1 MRNLTN
7 TAENINNRNLT
18 NSISTNSL
26 LATLPLELTN
36 DGLDDII
43 SLKGLSTIGSA
54 SQIIRV
60 NSGGTALE
68 YHTLE
73 VVDLNS
79 TQTLT
84 NKTLST
90 NCSFTGNRIAK
101 AHLDTTLVDLTTGQ
115 VVQNKN
121 LRNCSLNYNSNQTTL
136 IGSFNQQA
144 YIDGTLNLNQNNARA
159 VIRFANDDNNSIYL
173 KQNLL
178 NANCMAFYSFN
189 DIFFYTGNNNNLN
202 QAQYPLRMA
211 ITHTGITLLEP
222 TIINA
227 NTQINGTLSTA
238 SITATSLTAPTITA
252 FKNNDNGLIEITKSN
267 VDNSNNNGTAQLHF
281 KISATTTGDQGST
294 IITNVAQMG
303 IFDNTT
309 AFRIKNLVNDIELQA
324 GTNINL
330 KHNNDLAINLN
341 FYKGTN
347 FTSLVANNALSSNI
361 TVKLPTSG
369 GTLAILAD
377 IPTATLPIFLDTNN
391 NITLKGLNNIGS
403 ANQIIQVNSSGDGF
417 VYGNLPS
424 SLTATNPLSINNN
437 VISLGGLS
445 NFGTSGQ
452 VITSTGSGFTYSTP
466 SSLTNADVLF
476 LVRTQAEDISTFA
489 GNVLNQ
495 FPPTDIGHITR
506 NTNITSNLMFLNAQ
520 GAYLSISNNSVEKV
534 VISSSI
540 SKFKNLLLVS
550 PTSTSLEGNTQFQV
564 DTSGGCKAVLK
575 TTGNNQDIELAFINT
590 NQSGFIKMLAS
601 DNSLNFNNFQK
612 YFFRVGS
619 TQRIDFDSDITTNF
633 NSYSFDIAGNQAIGL
648 DSADY
653 YSNVSNSYDFN
664 INSNTVFSLS
674 STKIRHPIETE
685 TNKISYYY
693 KQDTTGFDNTVLRG
707 ILYPGND
714 NDFALISKNIHLRLH
729 AGDVVGQVGAIT
741 SANVAIQFFVNNSE
755 RAYMTKTLF
764 VVNNFF
770 QVNYNNVNSFTQLTS
785 NVANPKVGLHF
796 INSGTNAF
804 LYFDFSSQDLV
815 YESPAND
822 QTGQRFKINGQAP
835 SIVDA
840 NGRGLI
846 ARDNTG
852 NFHGVQ
858 VGNAVDKLS
867 LNFGS
872 SGSIFTDSNG
882 NLFSDTFTSH
892 SWKISAG
899 NLVFQS
905 DRNLVLYDSNNSPIF
920 ASNTSTSDRDKK
932 ENIVELEIS
941 ESIDKVKQLKTYRY
955 NYKDDTEKTPQIGFM
970 ADETKP
976 LIPECVKTIT
986 NGDITGNL
994 LYKENI
1000 VPHLV
1005 NTIQSLLSKVE
1016 LLESR
1021 ISQLES
1027 LSS

>member
-1 MRNLTN
+1 MPRNLTN
-7 TAENINNRNLT
+7 TSENINNRNLT
-18 NSISTNSL
+18 NSINTNTL
-26 LATLPLELTN
+26 KATLPLELTN

-43 SLKGLSTIGSA
+43 SLKGLSA
-54 SQIIRV
+54 L
-60 NSGGTALE
+60 GTSNQFLRMNNAGTGLE
-68 YHTLE
+68 FITLNL
-73 VVDLNS
+73 VDLNS

-84 NKTLST
+84 NKSLST
-90 NCSFTGNRIAK
+90 GCSYTGNRIAK
-101 AHLDTTLVDLTTGQ
+101 AHLDTTLVDLNTGQ
-115 VVQNKN
+115 VVENKN
-121 LRNCSLNYNSNQTTL
+121 LRNCSLNYLTNQTTL
-136 IGSFNQQA
+136 IGSFNQQN
-144 YIDGTLNLNQNNARA
+144 YIDGTLNINQNNARG
-159 VIRFANDDNNSIYL
+159 VIRFANDDNNSIYIR
-173 KQNLL
+173 QNLL

-189 DIFFYTGNNNNLN
+189 DIFFYTGNNTNLN

-222 TIINA
+222 TIIND
-227 NTQINGTLSTA
+227 NTQINGTLSSA
-238 SITATSLTAPTITA
+238 AFSATTITAPTISA

-281 KISATTTGDQGST
+281 KISTTTTGDQGST

-347 FTSLVANNALSSNI
+347 FVSLVANNALNSNI
-361 TVKLPTSG
+361 TVKLPTTG
-369 GTLAILAD
+369 GTLAILND
-377 IPTATLPIFLDTNN
+377 IP
-391 NITLKGLNNIGS
+391 NI
-403 ANQIIQVNSSGDGF
+403 
-417 VYGNLPS
+417 
-424 SLTATNPLSINNN
+424 TATNPISISNN
-437 VISLGGLS
+437 VISIGGLT
-445 NFGTSGQ
+445 NFGSSGQ
-452 VITSTGSGFTYSTP
+452 VLTSTGTGFNYTTLNN
-466 SSLTNADVLF
+466 LTNADVLF

-495 FPPTDIGHITR
+495 FPPTDIGHTTR
-506 NTNITSNLMFLNAQ
+506 NTNITSNLMFLNAA
-520 GAYLSISNNSVEKV
+520 GATMTLSNNSVEKI
-534 VISSSI
+534 VISSTI
-540 SKFKNLLLVS
+540 TKIKNLLLVS
-550 PTSTSLEGNTQFQV
+550 PSSVSLEANAQFQV
-564 DTSGGCKAVLK
+564 DTTAATKAVLK
-575 TTGNNQDIELAFINT
+575 TTSTTQDIELAFVNG
-590 NQSGFIKMLAS
+590 NQGGFLKMLAS
-601 DNSLNFNNFQK
+601 DNSFNFNNFQK
-612 YFFRVGS
+612 YFFRVGA
-619 TQRIDFDSDITTNF
+619 TQRIGFDSDITTNF
-633 NSYSFDIAGNQAIGL
+633 DTYSFDIAGNQAIGL
-648 DSADY
+648 NSADY

-664 INSNTVFSLS
+664 ISSNTVLS
-674 STKIRHPIETE
+674 ISSSRIRHPIETE

-693 KQDTTGFDNTVLRG
+693 KQDTTGFDNAVLRG

-729 AGDVVGQVGAIT
+729 AGDVVGQVGAIN
-741 SANVAIQFFVNNSE
+741 ANNVAIQFFVNNSE

-785 NVANPKVGLHF
+785 SSANPKIGLHL

-840 NGRGLI
+840 NGRGLVF
-846 ARDNTG
+846 RTNTG

-872 SGSIFTDSNG
+872 AGSVFTDTNG
-882 NLFSDTFTSH
+882 NLFSETFTSFT
-892 SWKISAG
+892 WKNSAG
-899 NLVFQS
+899 SLVYQA
-905 DRNLVLYDSNNSPIF
+905 DRNLVLYDSGGTPIF

-941 ESIDKVKQLKTYRY
+941 ESIEKVKQLKTYRY
-955 NYKDDTEKTPQIGFM
+955 NYIDDTEKIPQIGFM
-970 ADETKP
+970 ADQIKP
-976 LIPECVKTIT
+976 IVPECVKTIT
-986 NGDITGNL
+986 NGNITGNL

-1005 NTIQSLLSKVE
+1005 NSIQSLLLEVE
-1016 LLESR
+1016 LLKSR
-1021 ISQLES
+1021 ISELET

>member
-1 MRNLTN
+1 MPRNLTN
-7 TAENINNRNLT
+7 TSENINNRNLT
-18 NSISTNSL
+18 NSINTNTL
-26 LATLPLELTN
+26 KATLPLELTN

-43 SLKGLSTIGSA
+43 SLKGLSA
-54 SQIIRV
+54 L
-60 NSGGTALE
+60 GTSNQFLRMNNAGTGLE
-68 YHTLE
+68 FITLNL
-73 VVDLNS
+73 VDLNS

-84 NKTLST
+84 NKSLST
-90 NCSFTGNRIAK
+90 GCSYTGNRIAK
-101 AHLDTTLVDLTTGQ
+101 AHLDTTLVDLNTGQ
-115 VVQNKN
+115 VVENKN
-121 LRNCSLNYNSNQTTL
+121 LRNCSLNYLTNQTTL
-136 IGSFNQQA
+136 IGSFNQQN
-144 YIDGTLNLNQNNARA
+144 YIDGTLNINQNNARG
-159 VIRFANDDNNSIYL
+159 VIRFANDDNNSIYIR
-173 KQNLL
+173 QNLL

-189 DIFFYTGNNNNLN
+189 DIFFYTGNNTNLN

-222 TIINA
+222 TIING
-227 NTQINGTLSTA
+227 NTSINGTLSTA
-238 SITATSLTAPTITA
+238 SLSATTITAPTITA

-281 KISATTTGDQGST
+281 KISTTTTGDQGST

-347 FTSLVANNALSSNI
+347 FVSLVANNALNSNI
-361 TVKLPTSG
+361 TVKLPTTG
-369 GTLAILAD
+369 GTLAILND
-377 IPTATLPIFLDTNN
+377 IP
-391 NITLKGLNNIGS
+391 NI
-403 ANQIIQVNSSGDGF
+403 
-417 VYGNLPS
+417 
-424 SLTATNPLSINNN
+424 TATNPISISNN
-437 VISLGGLS
+437 VISIGGLT
-445 NFGTSGQ
+445 NFGSSGQ
-452 VITSTGSGFTYSTP
+452 VLTSTGTGFNYTTLNN
-466 SSLTNADVLF
+466 LTNADVLF

-495 FPPTDIGHITR
+495 FPPTDIGHTTR
-506 NTNITSNLMFLNAQ
+506 NTNITSNLMFLNSA
-520 GAYLSISNNSVEKV
+520 GATMTLSNNSVEKV
-534 VISSSI
+534 VISSTI
-540 SKFKNLLLVS
+540 TKIKNLLLVS
-550 PTSTSLEGNTQFQV
+550 PSSVSLEANAQFQV
-564 DTSGGCKAVLK
+564 DTTAATKAVLK
-575 TTGNNQDIELAFINT
+575 TTSTTQDIELAFVNG
-590 NQSGFIKMLAS
+590 NQGGFLKMLAS
-601 DNSLNFNNFQK
+601 DNSFNFNNFQK
-612 YFFRVGS
+612 YFFRVGA
-619 TQRIDFDSDITTNF
+619 TQRIGFDSDITTNF
-633 NSYSFDIAGNQAIGL
+633 DTYSFDIAGNQAIGL
-648 DSADY
+648 NSADY

-664 INSNTVFSLS
+664 ISSNTVLS
-674 STKIRHPIETE
+674 ISSSRIRHPIETE

-693 KQDTTGFDNTVLRG
+693 KQDTTGFDNAVLRG

-729 AGDVVGQVGAIT
+729 AGDVVGQVGAIN
-741 SANVAIQFFVNNSE
+741 ANNVAIQFFVNNSE

-785 NVANPKVGLHF
+785 SSANPKIGLHL

-846 ARDNTG
+846 FRTNTG

-872 SGSIFTDSNG
+872 AGSVFTDTNG
-882 NLFSDTFTSH
+882 NLFSETFTSFT
-892 SWKISAG
+892 WKNSAG
-899 NLVFQS
+899 SLVYQA
-905 DRNLVLYDSNNSPIF
+905 DRNLVLYDSGGTPIF

-941 ESIDKVKQLKTYRY
+941 ESIEKVKQLKTYRY
-955 NYKDDTEKTPQIGFM
+955 NYIDDTEKIPQIGFM
-970 ADETKP
+970 ADEIKP
-976 LIPECVKTIT
+976 IVPECVKTIT
-986 NGDITGNL
+986 NGNITGNL

-1005 NTIQSLLSKVE
+1005 NSIQSLLLEVE
-1016 LLESR
+1016 LLKSR
-1021 ISQLES
+1021 ISELET

>member
-1 MRNLTN
+1 MPRNLTN
-7 TAENINNRNLT
+7 TSENINNRNLT
-18 NSISTNSL
+18 NSINTNTL
-26 LATLPLELTN
+26 KATLPLELTN

-43 SLKGLSTIGSA
+43 SLKGLSA
-54 SQIIRV
+54 L
-60 NSGGTALE
+60 GTSNQFLRMNNAGTGLE
-68 YHTLE
+68 FITLNL
-73 VVDLNS
+73 VDLNS

-84 NKTLST
+84 NKSLST
-90 NCSFTGNRIAK
+90 GCSYTGNRIAK
-101 AHLDTTLVDLTTGQ
+101 GHLDITLVDTTTAQ
-115 VVQNKN
+115 VVENKN
-121 LRNCSLNYNSNQTTL
+121 LRNCSLNYLTNQTTL
-136 IGSFNQQA
+136 IGSFNQQN
-144 YIDGTLNLNQNNARA
+144 YIDGTLNINQNNARG
-159 VIRFANDDNNSIYL
+159 VIRFANDDNNSIYIR
-173 KQNLL
+173 QNLL

-189 DIFFYTGNNNNLN
+189 DIFFYTGNNTNLN

-222 TIINA
+222 TIIND
-227 NTQINGTLSTA
+227 NTQINGTLSSA
-238 SITATSLTAPTITA
+238 AFSATTITAPTISA

-281 KISATTTGDQGST
+281 KISTTTTGDQGST

-347 FTSLVANNALSSNI
+347 FVSLVANNALNSNI
-361 TVKLPTSG
+361 TVKLPTTG
-369 GTLAILAD
+369 GTLAILND
-377 IPTATLPIFLDTNN
+377 IP
-391 NITLKGLNNIGS
+391 NI
-403 ANQIIQVNSSGDGF
+403 
-417 VYGNLPS
+417 
-424 SLTATNPLSINNN
+424 TATNPISISNN
-437 VISLGGLS
+437 VISIGGLT
-445 NFGTSGQ
+445 NFGSSGQ
-452 VITSTGSGFTYSTP
+452 VLTSTGTGFNYTTLNN
-466 SSLTNADVLF
+466 LTNADVLF

-495 FPPTDIGHITR
+495 FPPTDIGHTTR
-506 NTNITSNLMFLNAQ
+506 NTNITSNLMFLNAA
-520 GAYLSISNNSVEKV
+520 GATMTLSNNSVEKI
-534 VISSSI
+534 VISSTI
-540 SKFKNLLLVS
+540 TKIKNLLLVS
-550 PTSTSLEGNTQFQV
+550 PSSVSLEANAQFQV
-564 DTSGGCKAVLK
+564 DTTAATKAVLK
-575 TTGNNQDIELAFINT
+575 TTSTTQDIELAFVNG
-590 NQSGFIKMLAS
+590 NQGGFLKMLAS
-601 DNSLNFNNFQK
+601 DNSFNFNNFQK
-612 YFFRVGS
+612 YFFRVGA
-619 TQRIDFDSDITTNF
+619 TQRIGFDSDITTNF
-633 NSYSFDIAGNQAIGL
+633 DTYSFDIAGNQAIGL
-648 DSADY
+648 NSADY

-664 INSNTVFSLS
+664 ISSNTVLS
-674 STKIRHPIETE
+674 ISSSRIRHPIETE

-693 KQDTTGFDNTVLRG
+693 KQDTTGFDNAVLRG

-729 AGDVVGQVGAIT
+729 AGDVVGQVGAIN
-741 SANVAIQFFVNNSE
+741 ANNVAIQFFVNNSE

-785 NVANPKVGLHF
+785 SSANPKIGLHL

-846 ARDNTG
+846 FRTNTG

-872 SGSIFTDSNG
+872 AGSVFTDTNG
-882 NLFSDTFTSH
+882 NLFSETFTSFT
-892 SWKISAG
+892 WKNSAG
-899 NLVFQS
+899 SLVYQA
-905 DRNLVLYDSNNSPIF
+905 DRNLVLYDSGGTPIF

-941 ESIDKVKQLKTYRY
+941 ESIEKVKQLKTYRY
-955 NYKDDTEKTPQIGFM
+955 NYIDDTEKIPQIGFM
-970 ADETKP
+970 ADEIKP
-976 LIPECVKTIT
+976 IVPECVKTIT
-986 NGDITGNL
+986 NGNITGNL

-1005 NTIQSLLSKVE
+1005 NSIQSLLLEVE
-1016 LLESR
+1016 LLKSR
-1021 ISQLES
+1021 ISELET

>member
-1 MRNLTN
+1 MPRNLTN
-7 TAENINNRNLT
+7 TSENINNRNLT
-18 NSISTNSL
+18 NSINTNTL
-26 LATLPLELTN
+26 KATLPLELTN

-43 SLKGLSTIGSA
+43 SLKGLSA
-54 SQIIRV
+54 L
-60 NSGGTALE
+60 GTSNQFLRMNNAGTGLE
-68 YHTLE
+68 FITLNL
-73 VVDLNS
+73 VDLNS

-84 NKTLST
+84 NKSLST
-90 NCSFTGNRIAK
+90 GCSYTGNRIAK
-101 AHLDTTLVDLTTGQ
+101 AHLDTTLVDLNTGQ
-115 VVQNKN
+115 VVENKN
-121 LRNCSLNYNSNQTTL
+121 LRNCSLNYLTNQTTL
-136 IGSFNQQA
+136 IGSFNQQN
-144 YIDGTLNLNQNNARA
+144 YIDGTLNINQNNARG
-159 VIRFANDDNNSIYL
+159 VIRFANDDNNSIYIR
-173 KQNLL
+173 QNLL

-189 DIFFYTGNNNNLN
+189 DIFFYTGNNTNLN

-222 TIINA
+222 TIIND
-227 NTQINGTLSTA
+227 NTQINGTLSSA
-238 SITATSLTAPTITA
+238 AFSATTITAPTISA

-281 KISATTTGDQGST
+281 KISTTTTGDQGST

-347 FTSLVANNALSSNI
+347 FVSLVANNALNSNI
-361 TVKLPTSG
+361 TVKLPTTG
-369 GTLAILAD
+369 GTLAILND
-377 IPTATLPIFLDTNN
+377 IP
-391 NITLKGLNNIGS
+391 NI
-403 ANQIIQVNSSGDGF
+403 
-417 VYGNLPS
+417 
-424 SLTATNPLSINNN
+424 TATNPISISNN
-437 VISLGGLS
+437 VISIGGLT
-445 NFGTSGQ
+445 NFGSSGQ
-452 VITSTGSGFTYSTP
+452 VLTSTGTGFNYTTLNN
-466 SSLTNADVLF
+466 LTNADVLF

-495 FPPTDIGHITR
+495 FPPTDIGHTTR
-506 NTNITSNLMFLNAQ
+506 NTNITSNLMFLNAA
-520 GAYLSISNNSVEKV
+520 GATMTLSNNSVEKI
-534 VISSSI
+534 VISSTI
-540 SKFKNLLLVS
+540 TKIKNLLLVS
-550 PTSTSLEGNTQFQV
+550 PSSVSLEANAQFQV
-564 DTSGGCKAVLK
+564 DTTAATKAVLK
-575 TTGNNQDIELAFINT
+575 TTSTTQDIELAFVNG
-590 NQSGFIKMLAS
+590 NQGGFLKMLAS
-601 DNSLNFNNFQK
+601 DNSFNFNNFQK
-612 YFFRVGS
+612 YFFRVGA
-619 TQRIDFDSDITTNF
+619 TQRIGFDSDITTNF
-633 NSYSFDIAGNQAIGL
+633 DTYSFDIAGNQAIGL
-648 DSADY
+648 NSADY
-653 YSNVSNSYDFN
+653 YSNVSNTYDFN
-664 INSNTVFSLS
+664 ISSNTVLS
-674 STKIRHPIETE
+674 ISSSRIRHPIETE

-693 KQDTTGFDNTVLRG
+693 KQDTTGFDNAVLRG

-729 AGDVVGQVGAIT
+729 AGDVVGQVGAIN
-741 SANVAIQFFVNNSE
+741 ANNVAIQFFVNNSE

-785 NVANPKVGLHF
+785 SSANPKIGLHL

-804 LYFDFSSQDLV
+804 LYFDFSSVDLV

-846 ARDNTG
+846 FRTNTG

-872 SGSIFTDSNG
+872 AGSVFTDTNG
-882 NLFSDTFTSH
+882 NLFSETFTSFT
-892 SWKISAG
+892 WKNSAG
-899 NLVFQS
+899 SLVYQA
-905 DRNLVLYDSNNSPIF
+905 DRNLVLYDSGGTPIF

-941 ESIDKVKQLKTYRY
+941 ESIEKVKQLKTYRY
-955 NYKDDTEKTPQIGFM
+955 NYIDDTEKIPQIGFM
-970 ADETKP
+970 ADQIKP
-976 LIPECVKTIT
+976 IVPECVKTIT
-986 NGDITGNL
+986 NGNITGNL

-1005 NTIQSLLSKVE
+1005 NSIQSLLLEVE
-1016 LLESR
+1016 LLKSR
-1021 ISQLES
+1021 ISELET

>member
-1 MRNLTN
+1 MPRNLTN
-7 TAENINNRNLT
+7 TSENINNRNLT
-18 NSISTNSL
+18 NSINTNTL
-26 LATLPLELTN
+26 KATLPLELTN

-43 SLKGLSTIGSA
+43 SLKGLSA
-54 SQIIRV
+54 L
-60 NSGGTALE
+60 GTSNQFLRMNNAGTGLE
-68 YHTLE
+68 FITLNL
-73 VVDLNS
+73 VDLNS

-84 NKTLST
+84 NKSLST
-90 NCSFTGNRIAK
+90 GCNFTGNRIAK
-101 AHLDTTLVDLTTGQ
+101 AHLDTTLVDLNTGQ
-115 VVQNKN
+115 VVENKN
-121 LRNCSLNYNSNQTTL
+121 LRNCSLNYLTNQTTL
-136 IGSFNQQA
+136 IGSFNQQN
-144 YIDGTLNLNQNNARA
+144 YIDGTLNINQNNARG
-159 VIRFANDDNNSIYL
+159 VIRFANDDNNSIYIR
-173 KQNLL
+173 QNLL

-189 DIFFYTGNNNNLN
+189 DIFFYTGNNTNLN

-222 TIINA
+222 TIIND
-227 NTQINGTLSTA
+227 NTQINGTLSSA
-238 SITATSLTAPTITA
+238 AFSATTITAPTISA

-281 KISATTTGDQGST
+281 KISTTTTGDQGST

-347 FTSLVANNALSSNI
+347 FVSLVANNALNSNI
-361 TVKLPTSG
+361 TVKLPTTG
-369 GTLAILAD
+369 GTLAILND
-377 IPTATLPIFLDTNN
+377 IP
-391 NITLKGLNNIGS
+391 NI
-403 ANQIIQVNSSGDGF
+403 
-417 VYGNLPS
+417 
-424 SLTATNPLSINNN
+424 TATNPISISNN
-437 VISLGGLS
+437 VISIGGLT
-445 NFGTSGQ
+445 NFGSSGQ
-452 VITSTGSGFTYSTP
+452 VLTSTGTGFNYTTLNN
-466 SSLTNADVLF
+466 LTNADVLF

-495 FPPTDIGHITR
+495 FPPTDIGHTTR
-506 NTNITSNLMFLNAQ
+506 NTNITSNLMFLNAA
-520 GAYLSISNNSVEKV
+520 GATMTLSNNSVEKI
-534 VISSSI
+534 VISSTI
-540 SKFKNLLLVS
+540 TKIKNLLLVS
-550 PTSTSLEGNTQFQV
+550 PSSVSLEANAQFQV
-564 DTSGGCKAVLK
+564 DTTAATKAVLK
-575 TTGNNQDIELAFINT
+575 TTSTTQDIELAFVNG
-590 NQSGFIKMLAS
+590 NQGGFLKMLAS
-601 DNSLNFNNFQK
+601 DNSFNFNNFQK
-612 YFFRVGS
+612 YFFRVGA
-619 TQRIDFDSDITTNF
+619 TQRIGFDSDITTNF
-633 NSYSFDIAGNQAIGL
+633 DTYSFDIAGNQAIGL
-648 DSADY
+648 NSADY

-664 INSNTVFSLS
+664 ISSNTVLS
-674 STKIRHPIETE
+674 ISSSRIRHPIETE

-693 KQDTTGFDNTVLRG
+693 KQDTTGFDNAVLRG

-729 AGDVVGQVGAIT
+729 AGDVVGQVGAIN
-741 SANVAIQFFVNNSE
+741 ANNVAIQFFVNNSE

-785 NVANPKVGLHF
+785 SSANPKIGLHL

-804 LYFDFSSQDLV
+804 LYFDFSSVDLV

-846 ARDNTG
+846 FRTNTG

-872 SGSIFTDSNG
+872 AGSVFTDTNG
-882 NLFSDTFTSH
+882 NLFSETFTSFT
-892 SWKISAG
+892 WKNSAG
-899 NLVFQS
+899 SLVYQA
-905 DRNLVLYDSNNSPIF
+905 DRNLVLYDSGGTPIF

-941 ESIDKVKQLKTYRY
+941 ESIEKVKQLKTYRY
-955 NYKDDTEKTPQIGFM
+955 NYIDDTEKIPQIGFM
-970 ADETKP
+970 ADEIKP
-976 LIPECVKTIT
+976 IVPECVKTIT
-986 NGDITGNL
+986 NGNITGNL

-1005 NTIQSLLSKVE
+1005 NSIQSLLLEVE
-1016 LLESR
+1016 LLKSR
-1021 ISQLES
+1021 ISELET

>member
-1 MRNLTN
+1 MPRNLTN
-7 TAENINNRNLT
+7 TSENINNRNLT
-18 NSISTNSL
+18 NSINTNTL
-26 LATLPLELTN
+26 KATLPLELTN

-43 SLKGLSTIGSA
+43 SLKGLSA
-54 SQIIRV
+54 L
-60 NSGGTALE
+60 GTSNQFLRMNNAGTGLE
-68 YHTLE
+68 FITLNL
-73 VVDLNS
+73 VDLNS

-84 NKTLST
+84 NKSLST
-90 NCSFTGNRIAK
+90 GCSYTGNRIAK
-101 AHLDTTLVDLTTGQ
+101 AHLDTTLVDLNTGQ
-115 VVQNKN
+115 VVENKN
-121 LRNCSLNYNSNQTTL
+121 LRNCSLNYLTNQTTL
-136 IGSFNQQA
+136 IGSFNQQN
-144 YIDGTLNLNQNNARA
+144 YIDGTLNINQNNARG
-159 VIRFANDDNNSIYL
+159 VIRFANDDNNSIYIR
-173 KQNLL
+173 QNLL

-189 DIFFYTGNNNNLN
+189 DIFFYTGNNTNLN

-222 TIINA
+222 TIIND
-227 NTQINGTLSTA
+227 NTQINGTLSSA
-238 SITATSLTAPTITA
+238 AFSATTITAPTISA

-281 KISATTTGDQGST
+281 KISTTTTGDQGST

-347 FTSLVANNALSSNI
+347 FVSLVANNALNSNI
-361 TVKLPTSG
+361 TVKLPTTG
-369 GTLAILAD
+369 GTLAILND
-377 IPTATLPIFLDTNN
+377 IP
-391 NITLKGLNNIGS
+391 NI
-403 ANQIIQVNSSGDGF
+403 
-417 VYGNLPS
+417 
-424 SLTATNPLSINNN
+424 TATNPISISNN
-437 VISLGGLS
+437 VISIGGLT
-445 NFGTSGQ
+445 NFGSSGQ
-452 VITSTGSGFTYSTP
+452 VLTSTGTGFNYTTLNN
-466 SSLTNADVLF
+466 LTNADVLF

-495 FPPTDIGHITR
+495 FPPTDIGHTTR
-506 NTNITSNLMFLNAQ
+506 NTNITSNLMFLNAA
-520 GAYLSISNNSVEKV
+520 GATMTLSNNSVEKI
-534 VISSSI
+534 VISSTI
-540 SKFKNLLLVS
+540 TKIKNLLLVS
-550 PTSTSLEGNTQFQV
+550 PSSVSLEANAQFQV
-564 DTSGGCKAVLK
+564 DTTAATKAVLK
-575 TTGNNQDIELAFINT
+575 TTSTTQDIELAFVNG
-590 NQSGFIKMLAS
+590 NQGGFLKMLAS
-601 DNSLNFNNFQK
+601 DNSFNFNNFQK
-612 YFFRVGS
+612 YFFRVGA
-619 TQRIDFDSDITTNF
+619 TQRIGFDSDITTNF
-633 NSYSFDIAGNQAIGL
+633 DTYSFDIAGNQAIGL
-648 DSADY
+648 NSADY

-664 INSNTVFSLS
+664 ISSNTVLS
-674 STKIRHPIETE
+674 ISSSRIRHPIETE

-693 KQDTTGFDNTVLRG
+693 KQDTTGFDNAVLRG

-729 AGDVVGQVGAIT
+729 AGDVVGQVGAIN
-741 SANVAIQFFVNNSE
+741 ANNVAIQFFVNNSE

-785 NVANPKVGLHF
+785 SSANPKIGLHL

-846 ARDNTG
+846 FRTNTG

-872 SGSIFTDSNG
+872 NKSIFTDNSG
-882 NLFSDTFTSH
+882 NLFSETFTSFT
-892 SWKISAG
+892 WKNSAG
-899 NLVFQS
+899 SLVYQA
-905 DRNLVLYDSNNSPIF
+905 DRNLVLYDSGGTPIF

-941 ESIDKVKQLKTYRY
+941 ESIEKVKQLKTYRY
-955 NYKDDTEKTPQIGFM
+955 NYIDDTEKIPQIGFM
-970 ADETKP
+970 ADEIKP
-976 LIPECVKTIT
+976 IVPECVKTIT
-986 NGDITGNL
+986 NGNITGNL

-1005 NTIQSLLSKVE
+1005 NSIQSLLLEVE
-1016 LLESR
+1016 LLKSR
-1021 ISQLES
+1021 ISELET

>member
-1 MRNLTN
+1 MPRNLTN
-7 TAENINNRNLT
+7 TSENINNRNLT
-18 NSISTNSL
+18 NSINTNTL
-26 LATLPLELTN
+26 KATLPLELTN

-43 SLKGLSTIGSA
+43 SLKGLSA
-54 SQIIRV
+54 L
-60 NSGGTALE
+60 GTSNQFLRMNNAGTGLE
-68 YHTLE
+68 FITLNL
-73 VVDLNS
+73 VDLNS

-84 NKTLST
+84 NKSLST
-90 NCSFTGNRIAK
+90 GCSYTGNRIAK
-101 AHLDTTLVDLTTGQ
+101 AHLDTTLVDLNTGQ
-115 VVQNKN
+115 VVENKN
-121 LRNCSLNYNSNQTTL
+121 LRNCSLNYLTNQTTL
-136 IGSFNQQA
+136 IGSFNQQN
-144 YIDGTLNLNQNNARA
+144 YIDGTLNINQNNARG
-159 VIRFANDDNNSIYL
+159 VIRFANDDNNSIYIR
-173 KQNLL
+173 QNLL

-189 DIFFYTGNNNNLN
+189 DIFFYTGNNTNLN

-222 TIINA
+222 TIIND
-227 NTQINGTLSTA
+227 NTQINGTLSSA
-238 SITATSLTAPTITA
+238 AFSATTITAPTISA

-281 KISATTTGDQGST
+281 KISTTTTGDQGST

-347 FTSLVANNALSSNI
+347 FVSLVANNALNSNI
-361 TVKLPTSG
+361 TVKLPTTG
-369 GTLAILAD
+369 GTLAILND
-377 IPTATLPIFLDTNN
+377 IP
-391 NITLKGLNNIGS
+391 NI
-403 ANQIIQVNSSGDGF
+403 
-417 VYGNLPS
+417 
-424 SLTATNPLSINNN
+424 TATNPISISNN
-437 VISLGGLS
+437 VISIGGLT
-445 NFGTSGQ
+445 NFGSSGQ
-452 VITSTGSGFTYSTP
+452 VLTSTGTGFNYTTLNN
-466 SSLTNADVLF
+466 LTNADVLF

-495 FPPTDIGHITR
+495 FPPTDIGHTTR
-506 NTNITSNLMFLNAQ
+506 NTNITSNLMFLNAA
-520 GAYLSISNNSVEKV
+520 GATMTLSNNSVEKI
-534 VISSSI
+534 VISSTI
-540 SKFKNLLLVS
+540 TKIKNLLLVS
-550 PTSTSLEGNTQFQV
+550 PSSVSLEANAQFQV
-564 DTSGGCKAVLK
+564 DTTAATKAVLK
-575 TTGNNQDIELAFINT
+575 TTSTTQDIELAFVNG
-590 NQSGFIKMLAS
+590 NQGGFLKMLAS
-601 DNSLNFNNFQK
+601 DNSFNFNNFQK
-612 YFFRVGS
+612 YFFRVGA
-619 TQRIDFDSDITTNF
+619 TQRIGFDSDITTNF
-633 NSYSFDIAGNQAIGL
+633 DTYSFDIAGNQAIGL
-648 DSADY
+648 NSADY
-653 YSNVSNSYDFN
+653 YSNVSNTYDFN
-664 INSNTVFSLS
+664 ISSNTVLS
-674 STKIRHPIETE
+674 ISSSRIRHPIETE

-693 KQDTTGFDNTVLRG
+693 KQDTTGFDNAVLRG

-729 AGDVVGQVGAIT
+729 AGDVVGQVGAIN
-741 SANVAIQFFVNNSE
+741 ANNVAIQFFVNNSE

-785 NVANPKVGLHF
+785 SSANPKIGLHL

-846 ARDNTG
+846 FRTNTG

-872 SGSIFTDSNG
+872 AGSVFTDTNG
-882 NLFSDTFTSH
+882 NLFSETFTSFT
-892 SWKISAG
+892 WKNSAG
-899 NLVFQS
+899 SLVYQA
-905 DRNLVLYDSNNSPIF
+905 DRNLVLYDSGGTPIF

-932 ENIVELEIS
+932 ENIVELEQN
-941 ESIDKVKQLKTYRY
+941 ESIEKVKQLKPYRY
-955 NYKDDTEKTPQIGFM
+955 NYIDDTEKIPQIGFM
-970 ADETKP
+970 ADQIKP
-976 LIPECVKTIT
+976 IVPECVKTIT
-986 NGDITGNL
+986 NGNITGNL

-1005 NTIQSLLSKVE
+1005 NSIQSLLLEVE
-1016 LLESR
+1016 LLKSR
-1021 ISQLES
+1021 ISELET

>member
-1 MRNLTN
+1 MPRNLTN
-7 TAENINNRNLT
+7 TSENINNRNLT
-18 NSISTNSL
+18 NSINTNTL
-26 LATLPLELTN
+26 KATLPLELTN

-43 SLKGLSTIGSA
+43 SLKGLSA
-54 SQIIRV
+54 L
-60 NSGGTALE
+60 GTSNQFLRMNNAGTGLE
-68 YHTLE
+68 FITLNL
-73 VVDLNS
+73 VDLNS

-84 NKTLST
+84 NKSLST

-101 AHLDTTLVDLTTGQ
+101 AHLDTTLVDLNTGQ
-115 VVQNKN
+115 VVENKN
-121 LRNCSLNYNSNQTTL
+121 LRNCSLNYLTNQTTL
-136 IGSFNQQA
+136 IGSFNQQN
-144 YIDGTLNLNQNNARA
+144 YIDGTLNINQNNARG
-159 VIRFANDDNNSIYL
+159 VIRFANDDNNSIYIR
-173 KQNLL
+173 QNLL

-189 DIFFYTGNNNNLN
+189 DIFFYTGNNTNLN

-222 TIINA
+222 TIIND
-227 NTQINGTLSTA
+227 NTQINGTLSSA
-238 SITATSLTAPTITA
+238 AFSATTITAPTISA

-281 KISATTTGDQGST
+281 KISTTTTGDQGST

-347 FTSLVANNALSSNI
+347 FVSLVANNALNSNI
-361 TVKLPTSG
+361 TVKLPTTG
-369 GTLAILAD
+369 GTLAILND
-377 IPTATLPIFLDTNN
+377 IP
-391 NITLKGLNNIGS
+391 NI
-403 ANQIIQVNSSGDGF
+403 
-417 VYGNLPS
+417 
-424 SLTATNPLSINNN
+424 TATNPISISNN
-437 VISLGGLS
+437 VISIGGLT
-445 NFGTSGQ
+445 NFGSSGQ
-452 VITSTGSGFTYSTP
+452 VLTSTGTGFNYTTLNN
-466 SSLTNADVLF
+466 LTNADVLF

-495 FPPTDIGHITR
+495 FPPTDIGHTTR
-506 NTNITSNLMFLNAQ
+506 NTNITSNLMFLNAA
-520 GAYLSISNNSVEKV
+520 GATMTLSNNSVEKI
-534 VISSSI
+534 VISSTI
-540 SKFKNLLLVS
+540 TKIKNLLLVS
-550 PTSTSLEGNTQFQV
+550 PSSVSLEANAQFQV
-564 DTSGGCKAVLK
+564 DTTAATKAVLK
-575 TTGNNQDIELAFINT
+575 TTSTTQDIELAFVNG
-590 NQSGFIKMLAS
+590 NQGGFLKMLAS
-601 DNSLNFNNFQK
+601 DNSFNFNNFQK
-612 YFFRVGS
+612 YFFRVGA
-619 TQRIDFDSDITTNF
+619 TQRIGFDSDITTNF
-633 NSYSFDIAGNQAIGL
+633 DTYSFDIAGNQAIGL
-648 DSADY
+648 NSADY

-664 INSNTVFSLS
+664 ISSNTVLS
-674 STKIRHPIETE
+674 ISSSRIRHPIETE

-693 KQDTTGFDNTVLRG
+693 KQDTTGFDNAVLRG

-729 AGDVVGQVGAIT
+729 AGDVVGQVGAIN
-741 SANVAIQFFVNNSE
+741 ANNVAIQFFVNNSE

-785 NVANPKVGLHF
+785 SSANPKIGLHL

-840 NGRGLI
+840 NGRGLVF
-846 ARDNTG
+846 RTNTG

-872 SGSIFTDSNG
+872 AGSVFTDTNG
-882 NLFSDTFTSH
+882 NLFSETFTSFT
-892 SWKISAG
+892 WKNSAG
-899 NLVFQS
+899 SLVYQA
-905 DRNLVLYDSNNSPIF
+905 DRNLVLYDSGGTPIF

-941 ESIDKVKQLKTYRY
+941 ESIEKVKQLKTYRY
-955 NYKDDTEKTPQIGFM
+955 NYIDDTEKIPQIGFM
-970 ADETKP
+970 ADQIKP
-976 LIPECVKTIT
+976 IVPECVKTIT
-986 NGDITGNL
+986 NGNITGNL

-1005 NTIQSLLSKVE
+1005 NSIQSLLLEVE
-1016 LLESR
+1016 LLKSR
-1021 ISQLES
+1021 ISELET

>member
-1 MRNLTN
+1 MPRNLTN
-7 TAENINNRNLT
+7 TSENINNRNLT
-18 NSISTNSL
+18 NSINTNTL
-26 LATLPLELTN
+26 KATLPLELTN

-43 SLKGLSTIGSA
+43 SLKGLSA
-54 SQIIRV
+54 L
-60 NSGGTALE
+60 GTSNQFLRMNNAGTGLE
-68 YHTLE
+68 FITLNL
-73 VVDLNS
+73 VDLNS

-84 NKTLST
+84 NKSLST
-90 NCSFTGNRIAK
+90 GCSYTGNRIAK
-101 AHLDTTLVDLTTGQ
+101 GHLDITLVDSTTAQ
-115 VVQNKN
+115 VVENKN
-121 LRNCSLNYNSNQTTL
+121 LRNCSLNYLTNQTTL
-136 IGSFNQQA
+136 IGSFNQQN
-144 YIDGTLNLNQNNARA
+144 YIDGTLNINQNNARG
-159 VIRFANDDNNSIYL
+159 VIRFANDDNNSIYIR
-173 KQNLL
+173 QNLL

-189 DIFFYTGNNNNLN
+189 DIFFYTGNNTNLN

-222 TIINA
+222 TIIND
-227 NTQINGTLSTA
+227 NTQINGTLSSA
-238 SITATSLTAPTITA
+238 AFSATTITAPTISA

-281 KISATTTGDQGST
+281 KISTTTTGDQGST

-347 FTSLVANNALSSNI
+347 FVSLVANNALNSNI
-361 TVKLPTSG
+361 TVKLPTTG
-369 GTLAILAD
+369 GTLAILND
-377 IPTATLPIFLDTNN
+377 IP
-391 NITLKGLNNIGS
+391 NI
-403 ANQIIQVNSSGDGF
+403 
-417 VYGNLPS
+417 
-424 SLTATNPLSINNN
+424 TATNPISISNN
-437 VISLGGLS
+437 VISIGGLT
-445 NFGTSGQ
+445 NFGSSGQ
-452 VITSTGSGFTYSTP
+452 VLTSTGTGFNYTTLNN
-466 SSLTNADVLF
+466 LTNADVLF

-495 FPPTDIGHITR
+495 FPPTDIGHTTR
-506 NTNITSNLMFLNAQ
+506 NTNITSNLMFLNAA
-520 GAYLSISNNSVEKV
+520 GATMTLSNNSVEKI
-534 VISSSI
+534 VISSTI
-540 SKFKNLLLVS
+540 TKIKNLLLVS
-550 PTSTSLEGNTQFQV
+550 PSSVSLEANAQFQV
-564 DTSGGCKAVLK
+564 DTTAATKAVLK
-575 TTGNNQDIELAFINT
+575 TTSTTQDIELAFVNG
-590 NQSGFIKMLAS
+590 NQGGFLKMLAS
-601 DNSLNFNNFQK
+601 DNSFNFNNFQK
-612 YFFRVGS
+612 YFFRVGA
-619 TQRIDFDSDITTNF
+619 TQRIGFDSDITTNF
-633 NSYSFDIAGNQAIGL
+633 DTYSFDIAGNQAIGL
-648 DSADY
+648 NSADY

-664 INSNTVFSLS
+664 ISSNTVLS
-674 STKIRHPIETE
+674 ISSSRIRHPIETE

-693 KQDTTGFDNTVLRG
+693 KQDTTGFDNAVLRG

-729 AGDVVGQVGAIT
+729 AGDVVGQVGAIN
-741 SANVAIQFFVNNSE
+741 ANNVAIQFFVNNSE

-785 NVANPKVGLHF
+785 SSANPKIGLHL

-846 ARDNTG
+846 FRTNTG

-872 SGSIFTDSNG
+872 AGSVFTDTNG
-882 NLFSDTFTSH
+882 NLFSETFTSFT
-892 SWKISAG
+892 WKNSAG
-899 NLVFQS
+899 SLVYQA
-905 DRNLVLYDSNNSPIF
+905 DRNLVLYDSGGTPIF

-941 ESIDKVKQLKTYRY
+941 ESIEKVKQLKTYRY
-955 NYKDDTEKTPQIGFM
+955 NYIDDTEKIPQIGFM
-970 ADETKP
+970 ADQIKP
-976 LIPECVKTIT
+976 IVPECVKTIT
-986 NGDITGNL
+986 NGNITGNL

-1005 NTIQSLLSKVE
+1005 NSIQSLLLEVE
-1016 LLESR
+1016 LLKSR
-1021 ISQLES
+1021 ISELET